1 MNNSLTAIP
10 GITVGHW
17 TNLAA
22 ATGCTVILCPEGAVA
37 GVDVRGGAPGTRETD
52 LLAPTCMIEKIH
64 ALYLGGGSAYGLA
77 GADGVMRW
85 LEAQGVGFDVLVAKV
100 PIVPGAILFDLALGD
115 ATVRPDGA
123 AGYAACEA
131 ASAAPVPE
139 GTVGAATGAT
149 VGKILGF
156 PFAMKGGLGTACRRL
171 GNKLIAALVAVN
183 AAGDIVDP
191 ATGQIVAGARNP
203 TGQGFADATRVLTQT
218 LEQHAQS
225 WGDRTQRPTNTTLG
239 VVATN
244 IALSKVGAT
253 KVAQMAHDGLARAIR
268 PVHTAFDGD
277 IVFALSLGEE
287 TGDASLVGAVAAEV
301 LAEAVVR
308 AVRAAES
315 LFGVPAAAAI
325 QRQDE

>member
-1 MNNSLTAIP
+1 MNNTLTAIP
-10 GITVGHW
+10 GLQVGHW
-17 TNLAA
+17 TNLDA

-52 LLAPTCMIEKIH
+52 LLAPTCMVEKIH

-85 LEAQGVGFDVLVAKV
+85 LEARGIGFDVLVAKV

-115 ATVRPDGA
+115 ATVRPDAA

-131 ASAAPVPE
+131 AGTGAVPE
-139 GTVGAATGAT
+139 GNVGAATGAT
-149 VGKILGF
+149 VGKVLGI
-156 PFAMKGGLGTACRRL
+156 PFAMKGGMGTACRRI
-171 GNKLIAALVAVN
+171 GSKIIAALVAVN
-183 AAGDIVDP
+183 AAGDIIDP
-191 ATGQIVAGARNP
+191 ATGQIVAGVRKP
-203 TGQGFADATRVLTQT
+203 DGHGFADATRLLPQMVEQGAQNWGNRTQT
-218 LEQHAQS
+218 A
-225 WGDRTQRPTNTTLG
+225 TNTTLG

-244 IALSKVGAT
+244 IALTKVGAT

-268 PVHTAFDGD
+268 PVHTAVDGD
-277 IVFALSLGEE
+277 LVFALSLGEE

-308 AVRAAES
+308 AVRAAET
-315 LFGVPAAAAI
+315 LYGVPAVRNW
-325 QRQDE
+325 Q